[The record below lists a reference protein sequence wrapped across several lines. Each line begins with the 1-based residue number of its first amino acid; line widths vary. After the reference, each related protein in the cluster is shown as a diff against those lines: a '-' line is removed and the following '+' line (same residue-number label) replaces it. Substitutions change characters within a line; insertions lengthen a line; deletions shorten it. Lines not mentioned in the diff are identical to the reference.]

1 MSQHPRRKSSEVVF
15 DGRRIRVRRDVFEE
29 DGVEFVRE
37 IVEHPGAA
45 VIVPFPAD
53 DEVILVRQFRHA
65 IGKSLLELP
74 AGTLE
79 PGEEPGICAARE
91 LREETGFSAGKIS
104 PLGIVYPSPGVLSEV
119 MHFFEARD
127 LVPCAVDLDPGEKIE
142 VVRMPV
148 REVLAGIRSGMI
160 TDGKT
165 LIGLMMTLEQSA

>member
-1 MSQHPRRKSSEVVF
+1 MSRLPRRKSSEVVF
-15 DGRRIRVRRDVFEE
+15 DGRRIRVRRDVFED
-29 DGVEFVRE
+29 DGVEVVRE

-45 VIVPFPAD
+45 VIVPFPVD

-65 IGKSLLELP
+65 IGKELLELP

-79 PGEEPGICAARE
+79 PGEEPAICAARE
-91 LREETGFSAGKIS
+91 LMEETGFRAGKIR

-127 LVPCAVDLDPGEKIE
+127 LAPCESHPDPGEKIE
-142 VVRMPV
+142 VIRMPI
-148 REVLAGIRSGMI
+148 RDAFAGIRCGTI

-165 LIGLMMTLEQSA
+165 LIGLMMAQEQSA